1 MGQGGIE
8 EVSGGAEPDLTGML
22 PLEGGSALLSAL
34 HALSHVYIIVLHTG
48 TSLWCSSVLIAST
61 QVHYKYHVGTCIFW
75 ASVCSQGA
83 S

>member
-8 EVSGGAEPDLTGML
+8 EVSGGAEPDVTGML

-48 TSLWCSSVLIAST
+48 TSL
-61 QVHYKYHVGTCIFW
+61 
-75 ASVCSQGA
+75 
-83 S
+83 